1 MTFKLKALIADDSRV
16 MRKILKDILIKEN
29 FDVVAEAANGDEAV
43 ALCKEHMPNLLTLD
57 IAMPGKDGIQTLKEV
72 KLISNDIKV
81 VMITSNDKH
90 DIILEALKLGA
101 DNYITKPYEPE
112 KVARVINCIEY

>member
-1 MTFKLKALIADDSRV
+1 MSFKLKALIADDSRL
-16 MRKILKDILIKEN
+16 MRKMLKDILEKEN
-29 FDVVAEAANGDEAV
+29 FEVVGEAANGDEALE
-43 ALCKEHMPNLLTLD
+43 LCQQHMPNLLTLD
-57 IAMPGKDGIQTLKEV
+57 IAMPGRDGLATLKEV
-72 KLISNDIKV
+72 KKISLDIKI

-90 DIILEALKLGA
+90 DIILEALKQGA

>member
-1 MTFKLKALIADDSRV
+1 MTFKLKALIADDSRL
-16 MRKILKDILIKEN
+16 MRKMLKDILEREN
-29 FDVVAEAANGDEAV
+29 FEVVGEAKDGDETLE
-43 ALCKEHMPNLLTLD
+43 LCRQLVPNLLTLD
-57 IAMPGKDGIQTLKEV
+57 IAMPGKDGIETLKEV
-72 KLISNDIKV
+72 KKISSDIKV

-90 DIILEALKLGA
+90 DIILEALKQGA

>member
-1 MTFKLKALIADDSRV
+1 MTFKLKALIADDSRL
-16 MRKILKDILIKEN
+16 MRKMLKDILEKEN
-29 FDVVAEAANGDEAV
+29 FEVVGEAANGDEAIQM
-43 ALCKEHMPNLLTLD
+43 CQQHMPNLLTLD
-57 IAMPGKDGIQTLKEV
+57 IAMPGKDGLATLKEV
-72 KLISNDIKV
+72 KKISGDIKV

-90 DIILEALKLGA
+90 DIILEALKQGA

>member
-1 MTFKLKALIADDSRV
+1 MTFKLKALIADDSSL
-16 MRKILKDILIKEN
+16 MRKILRGILEKEN
-29 FDVVAEAANGDEAV
+29 FEVVGEAKDGEEAIQ
-43 ALCKEHMPNLLTLD
+43 LCRQHMPNLLTLD
-57 IAMPGKDGIQTLKEV
+57 IAMPGKDGLVTLREV
-72 KLISNDIKV
+72 KQLSSDIKV

-90 DIILEALKLGA
+90 DIILEALKQGA